1 MAAQKKFDS
10 IQYFDTP
17 LYLNKDAFYKICEAD
32 YETSIIT
39 SEGFPSYTPI
49 LKNRDIPIYQI
60 ILDNIP
66 GVVFPNGYILVSNI
80 NNTYDPLKLGLE
92 KIESFLNKIYKNRT
106 IKILLIEDFKDSA
119 IKVYVDGSF
128 VAILQQISNFGVE
141 NYNKYCMF
149 ITNHF
154 IKEDFGSINTSL
166 KDFWNE
172 WLRDAKA
179 TYLASQDI

>member
-1 MAAQKKFDS
+1 M
-10 IQYFDTP
+10 
-17 LYLNKDAFYKICEAD
+17 
-32 YETSIIT
+32 
-39 SEGFPSYTPI
+39 
-49 LKNRDIPIYQI
+49 
-60 ILDNIP
+60 
-66 GVVFPNGYILVSNI
+66 
-80 NNTYDPLKLGLE
+80 
-92 KIESFLNKIYKNRT
+92 
-106 IKILLIEDFKDSA
+106 IKILPIEDFKDSA
-119 IKVYVDGSF
+119 IKVYIDGSF